1 MVPTG
6 SLTPSRLRRL
16 PPDGDRH
23 WHSGVR
29 YAVGCALALCGLTF
43 LLDWGA
49 GTLTP
54 ARALLWPAL
63 SAVLLLA
70 LLPQRVTA
78 GRCWL
83 AVRGPLRRHLVRTD
97 ALTEVRQCP
106 GLSASLVLRD
116 VFGHRVELDPR
127 VLAANPLLWHDL
139 DTGARRSLER
149 GTLREG
155 AEVLERL
162 RREID
167 DETARAVLERSGIS

>member
-1 MVPTG
+1 MARTAP
-6 SLTPSRLRRL
+6 LTTFRLRPL
-16 PPDGDRH
+16 LPDGDRR
-23 WHSGVR
+23 WHAGVR
-29 YAVGCALALCGLTF
+29 YAVGCALVMCGLSL

-78 GRCWL
+78 GRGWL
-83 AVRGPLRRHLVRTD
+83 AVRGPVRGHLVRTD
-97 ALTEVRQCP
+97 ALTDVRQCP
-106 GLSASLVLRD
+106 GVSARLVLRD
-116 VFGHRVELDPR
+116 AFGHRVELDPR

-155 AEVLERL
+155 AEVLARL
-162 RREID
+162 GREID
-167 DETARAVLERSGIS
+167 DETARAVLGRSGIL